1 MSWDLARSLKTLA
14 VLLLC
19 ACTLFAQRAEL
30 NFKDTYTD
38 LKRIEGREAKTEKRE
53 EKPTEEPK
61 PEYLMKKEIKV
72 KKEPS
77 HIEKLYN
84 SVYRGKDKLSQF
96 GYSIFEREIASL
108 EASVGDDYV
117 LGPGD
122 EIVVYFWGDPVDVL
136 GLESE
141 YTFEVDREG
150 KIFIPSI
157 GVVYVWNK
165 SLGEIERELKS
176 LFSRKFKRFEIEV
189 SVGKLRTFPVYVSG
203 YVEKPGIVLAKA
215 TYTVLDV
222 LTLAGGVS
230 KNGSLRNIKLRRS
243 NGEEVNIDLYDF
255 LVRGKPVDLLVRE
268 GDVIYV
274 DRIGRTVGL
283 AGAVKRPAIYEL
295 KDEST
300 LGEAIDLAGGP
311 LFSAY
316 GQGVRVFRYEQN
328 RLVVKTGRLDDESFV
343 KSEVRDGDLI
353 VMEDVSPFV
362 WNKVV
367 VKGHVQYPGEYSIE
381 EYRTLKDLIDVIGLL
396 PDTNVYYGEIVR
408 KDRLGEDPVVINF
421 VPAQIIK
428 GEKDVQLKPLDE
440 VVFYPSWMYEP
451 IRVSGEVKEPKIVPY
466 YEGITLLDVLRDVDY
481 TSNIKDLKAVVL
493 LPEPKDQG
501 ELEEDSREKEM
512 DRKDRTVGRAKE
524 EAKTEAKG
532 EDIEKE
538 KKVKR
543 RKLIVYLYDLL
554 VKGRE
559 DITLEPG
566 ARVLILKKRPAEK
579 TVSVT
584 ILGEVK
590 NPGVYELREG
600 MRLSDLIARAGG
612 YTEKAYP
619 QGLILIRESAKRL
632 QEEHLRIAIN
642 ALEQSLSR
650 SEEGIGLV
658 GGSAEERLALQI
670 TLRKQKELLNLIKER
685 AKIGLGRIALDI
697 PPTLEELR
705 KRPDQ
710 DIVLEDGDYIFV
722 PSRPNYVL
730 ILGNVYNQIS
740 VPYVEGK
747 PLSYYL
753 EQVGGPGKDA
763 DLDNIYV
770 IKANGRV
777 IAKRNYDRF
786 FSLSWDDGKLYF
798 AEDFMEMPLEEGDT
812 IVVPTKLKV
821 PVMWRPLIKD
831 VVQIIFQAISI
842 AVLAQ
847 RL

>member
-1 MSWDLARSLKTLA
+1 
-14 VLLLC
+14 
-19 ACTLFAQRAEL
+19 
-30 NFKDTYTD
+30 
-38 LKRIEGREAKTEKRE
+38 
-53 EKPTEEPK
+53 
-61 PEYLMKKEIKV
+61 
-72 KKEPS
+72 
-77 HIEKLYN
+77 
-84 SVYRGKDKLSQF
+84 
-96 GYSIFEREIASL
+96 
-108 EASVGDDYV
+108 
-117 LGPGD
+117 
-122 EIVVYFWGDPVDVL
+122 
-136 GLESE
+136 
-141 YTFEVDREG
+141 
-150 KIFIPSI
+150 
-157 GVVYVWNK
+157 
-165 SLGEIERELKS
+165 
-176 LFSRKFKRFEIEV
+176 
-189 SVGKLRTFPVYVSG
+189 
-203 YVEKPGIVLAKA
+203 
-215 TYTVLDV
+215 
-222 LTLAGGVS
+222 
-230 KNGSLRNIKLRRS
+230 
-243 NGEEVNIDLYDF
+243 
-255 LVRGKPVDLLVRE
+255 
-268 GDVIYV
+268 
-274 DRIGRTVGL
+274 
-283 AGAVKRPAIYEL
+283 
-295 KDEST
+295 
-300 LGEAIDLAGGP
+300 
-311 LFSAY
+311 
-316 GQGVRVFRYEQN
+316 
-328 RLVVKTGRLDDESFV
+328 
-343 KSEVRDGDLI
+343 
-353 VMEDVSPFV
+353 MEDINPFV
-362 WNKVV
+362 WNRVV

-381 EYRTLKDLIDVIGLL
+381 EYPTLRELMDVIGLL

-408 KDRLGEDPVVINF
+408 RDDLGEDPLVINF
-421 VPAQIIK
+421 TPVEVIR
-428 GEKDVQLKPLDE
+428 GEKDIQLKPLDE
-440 VVFYPSWMYEP
+440 VIFYPSWMFKP
-451 IRVSGEVKEPKIVPY
+451 IKVSGEIREPKIVPY

-481 TSNIKDLKAVVL
+481 TLDIKDLKAVVL
-493 LPEPKDQG
+493 FPEPEEQKG
-501 ELEEDSREKEM
+501 LEED
-512 DRKDRTVGRAKE
+512 GKE
-524 EAKTEAKG
+524 EQRHEDHEEISTGMKTGTEA
-532 EDIEKE
+532 EDEEVEKDSDE
-538 KKVKR
+538 TDRGRKTKVI
-543 RKLIVYLYDLL
+543 LYLHDLL
-554 VKGRE
+554 TKGKG
-559 DITLEPG
+559 DIPLEPG
-566 ARVLILKKRPAEK
+566 TQVLILKKRPAEK

-584 ILGEVK
+584 ILGEVR

-600 MRLSDLIARAGG
+600 MRLSDLIAQAGG

-650 SEEGIGLV
+650 SEEGVGLV

-786 FSLSWDDGKLYF
+786 FSFSWDDGKLYF
-798 AEDFMEMPLEEGDT
+798 AEDFMEMPLDEGDT